1 MNKKNILKAFGAASA
16 LLLTTLLAT
25 SCNSENKK
33 ATDTSVQ
40 EQPEV
45 TEETLKALAAALP
58 QYSGASSFH
67 DGLAIVCDK
76 ETDLYGCIDQTG
88 TLDIKE

>member
-25 SCNSENKK
+25 SCNSGNKN
-33 ATDTSVQ
+33 ATDTSAQ

-58 QYSGASSFH
+58 QYSGVSSFH

-76 ETDLYGCIDQTG
+76 ETGLYGCIDQTG